1 MAKQTGSTAR
11 QMPLFEV
18 PAKEEEITRETTLQH
33 VMPLFQR
40 HLFRDGKTANTV
52 NAFTADMHLLGERL
66 GAATAV
72 GDITTSTL
80 QDFMDWLEN
89 GRGVP
94 CSRKSYARRVTT
106 LKVFFRWLTEA
117 GVLEH
122 DPAVAILQRSGPAPL
137 ATILDEGDVIN
148 VLAYCSSLRL
158 NEKSDPRPEFL
169 FRLLLE
175 TGIKKNETMRLRRDD
190 FDLSDP
196 KNPMLRVRQESAANA
211 LKERRLRVSPSLIP
225 LMDAYLKIYP
235 SRTGVLFTCTPRN
248 LEYVLAD
255 IADKSDLPHKISFE
269 MMRWTAAVRDYQTG
283 MEPDA
288 IREKLGLSKIS
299 WTETFQK
306 IRRLAGELA
315 EEEAI

>member
-1 MAKQTGSTAR
+1 MAKQNVTSAR

-18 PAKEEEITRETTLQH
+18 PAKEAEITREAKLQ
-33 VMPLFQR
+33 VVTPLFQR
-40 HLFRDGKTANTV
+40 HLFHEGRTENTV
-52 NAFTADMHLLGERL
+52 NAFTADLHLLGEHI
-66 GAATAV
+66 GAGTRI
-72 GDITTSTL
+72 GDINTSLL
-80 QDFMDWLEN
+80 QEFMDWLET

-106 LKVFFRWLTEA
+106 LKVFFKWLTEL

-137 ATILDEGDVIN
+137 ATILDEGDIIN
-148 VLAYCSSLRL
+148 VLAYCSSVRL

-190 FDLSDP
+190 FDETDP
-196 KNPMLRVRQESAANA
+196 KNPMMRVRQESATNA
-211 LKERRLRVSPSLIP
+211 LKERILRVPPGLIT
-225 LMDAYLKIYP
+225 LMDAYLRVYTTK
-235 SRTGVLFTCTPRN
+235 TGILFPCTPRN

-255 IADKSDLPHKISFE
+255 IAEKSDLPHKISFE
-269 MMRWTAAVRDYQTG
+269 MMRWTSAVRDYMNGTDP
-283 MEPDA
+283 EA
-288 IREKLGLSKIS
+288 IREKLGLSRIS

-306 IRRLAGELA
+306 IRRLSGED
-315 EEEAI
+315 EDEEAS